1 MARFCALVL
10 VLQWYGFVNLF
21 GFLLYMQG
29 NFIREFGFIFEIV
42 DTFVSTC
49 GARV

>member
-1 MARFCALVL
+1 MGAIFS
-10 VLQWYGFVNLF
+10 LQWGDLVNLF

-49 GARV
+49 GARVQ